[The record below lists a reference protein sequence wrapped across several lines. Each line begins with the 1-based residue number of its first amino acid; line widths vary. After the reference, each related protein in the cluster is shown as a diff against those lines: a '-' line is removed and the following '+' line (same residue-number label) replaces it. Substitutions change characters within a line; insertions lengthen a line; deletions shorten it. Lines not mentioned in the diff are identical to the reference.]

1 MPIADCLLQK
11 GIIHKEKYN
20 QIKAEK
26 TSQDQM
32 REVYSALTYA
42 KAKYE
47 FYRVLQELEPQII
60 ETEDITREV
69 IKKNKDYLK
78 KRCTWEFE
86 GTVQDQ
92 EEVKSL
98 EEIYTTLHI
107 IQGESENV
115 NQQHEI
121 WELDE
126 RSKNL
131 TEEGKTIDCND
142 IFAEDTTLP
151 GQGRRPKIR
160 TVMTKGIAGIGKT
173 VSVKKFILDWANG
186 TANPSL
192 DFIFMFPF
200 RELNL
205 VTDDEFSLETLVT
218 EFHQELKDKG
228 VAKFFDTHRVLFI
241 FDGLDESQLKLNFK
255 STKRLTD
262 PRKVTSVDTIVT
274 NLIREHL
281 LPSALVWITS
291 RPGAIQRIPRK
302 HVHQWTEVRGFND
315 PQKTQYFRNRVR
327 DKVVAQRI
335 ISHIKTSRSLYIM
348 CHIPIFCWIASKV
361 FEYLLSKMGSAE
373 GESRK
378 TPTTLTEMYTH
389 FLSIQMRV
397 AAEKYGNEDGF
408 EDDIEEI
415 FRSNEEFVLKLGRLA
430 FEKLD
435 KGEIIFSGK
444 DLEKYGIDIDK
455 AGVYCGFC
463 TAILKEE
470 DMFNKKKL
478 YCFVHLTVQEYFAA
492 LFVYCSFAR
501 KKIDSLSL
509 RDFLL
514 TGSDQYLK
522 AILEEDPVDLPL
534 NDLME
539 ITIANSALRTTGE
552 LDMFLRF
559 LIGMSL
565 QSTQELLQG
574 LIQQTDEHKEVVEE
588 IIASLKDIDL
598 DGCSPER
605 CLNLVH
611 CLVELKDSS
620 MHESVQKYVRSDHGP
635 ATQLSP
641 IECSAL
647 AVFILT
653 SDTPLEEFDLRK
665 YRPPNKGVFRLLPAV
680 RNCRKVRIS
689 GVYFDSWT
697 AETLASALKMRNSVL
712 SELQL
717 TNGVFSEQSIDIL
730 ADALNKAE
738 CKLEALSLSGNGLG
752 YLLEKVVVIDSPIPN
767 LKDLE
772 LSEVGA
778 GWIQYV
784 IDEGLINSNLEKL
797 RLNRNPGIR
806 QTCQVLAT
814 ALSSKLSNLRELDLN
829 HTSFGDSEMEF
840 ISTALMSNQCTLEA
854 LSLRNN
860 KLTGKG
866 CETLASALIVRKR
879 ALRELDLSYNDLHD
893 SGLIALCDALRSP
906 HCSLRRL
913 RLLFC
918 KVTGDGCTPLGS
930 ALRSDHCN
938 LRELDLS
945 FNHLTDQGVKL
956 LTEVQRDSRCSLEHL
971 LVEQSKECWVNLKL
985 LRHHACDLTLD
996 PNTAGAYLTL
1006 TQENKLATC
1015 NEEVQQHPDHPDRFE
1030 KFQVMCEEGLTGCH
1044 YWEVEYVSKDVG
1056 VGVAYKSMPRSGDC
1070 TQDFS
1075 LGGNEKSWC
1084 WNTNNQFC
1092 HYRCCQSF
1100 KQLEFKL
1107 TGVLGVYLDWPAGI
1121 LSFFE
1126 VYPDSIIHLYTE
1138 QTTFSEPL
1146 HPAFSFLS
1154 GGSVHLK
1161 TKDKSEV
1168 K

>member
-1 MPIADCLLQK
+1 MKRLLPQHEDGTCTKLISGEECVFRQVEVTCSTGNSCSPNSSCVRHKHRTGVDIQTPYPSEPASNTAQCKEAVWVDNNRHRLIQSDCLVMPIADCLLQK

-60 ETEDITREV
+60 E
-69 IKKNKDYLK
+69 N
-78 KRCTWEFE
+78 
-86 GTVQDQ
+86 
-92 EEVKSL
+92 
-98 EEIYTTLHI
+98 
-107 IQGESENV
+107 
-115 NQQHEI
+115 
-121 WELDE
+121 
-126 RSKNL
+126 
-131 TEEGKTIDCND
+131 
-142 IFAEDTTLP
+142 
-151 GQGRRPKIR
+151 
-160 TVMTKGIAGIGKT
+160 
-173 VSVKKFILDWANG
+173 
-186 TANPSL
+186 
-192 DFIFMFPF
+192 
-200 RELNL
+200 
-205 VTDDEFSLETLVT
+205 
-218 EFHQELKDKG
+218 
-228 VAKFFDTHRVLFI
+228 
-241 FDGLDESQLKLNFK
+241 
-255 STKRLTD
+255 
-262 PRKVTSVDTIVT
+262 
-274 NLIREHL
+274 
-281 LPSALVWITS
+281 
-291 RPGAIQRIPRK
+291 
-302 HVHQWTEVRGFND
+302 
-315 PQKTQYFRNRVR
+315 
-327 DKVVAQRI
+327 
-335 ISHIKTSRSLYIM
+335 
-348 CHIPIFCWIASKV
+348 
-361 FEYLLSKMGSAE
+361 
-373 GESRK
+373 
-378 TPTTLTEMYTH
+378 
-389 FLSIQMRV
+389 
-397 AAEKYGNEDGF
+397 
-408 EDDIEEI
+408 
-415 FRSNEEFVLKLGRLA
+415 
-430 FEKLD
+430 
-435 KGEIIFSGK
+435 
-444 DLEKYGIDIDK
+444 
-455 AGVYCGFC
+455 
-463 TAILKEE
+463 
-470 DMFNKKKL
+470 
-478 YCFVHLTVQEYFAA
+478 
-492 LFVYCSFAR
+492 
-501 KKIDSLSL
+501 
-509 RDFLL
+509 
-514 TGSDQYLK
+514 
-522 AILEEDPVDLPL
+522 
-534 NDLME
+534 
-539 ITIANSALRTTGE
+539 
-552 LDMFLRF
+552 
-559 LIGMSL
+559 
-565 QSTQELLQG
+565 
-574 LIQQTDEHKEVVEE
+574 
-588 IIASLKDIDL
+588 
-598 DGCSPER
+598 
-605 CLNLVH
+605 
-611 CLVELKDSS
+611 
-620 MHESVQKYVRSDHGP
+620 
-635 ATQLSP
+635 
-641 IECSAL
+641 
-647 AVFILT
+647 
-653 SDTPLEEFDLRK
+653 TPLEEFDLRK
-665 YRPPNKGVFRLLPAV
+665 YRPPTKGVFRLLPAV

-717 TNGVFSEQSIDIL
+717 TNGDFSEQSIDIL

-752 YLLEKVVVIDSPIPN
+752 YLLEKVVLIDSPIPN

-784 IDEGLINSNLEKL
+784 IDEGLINSKLERL

-918 KVTGDGCTPLGS
+918 KVTVDGCTPLGS
-930 ALRSDHCN
+930 ALRSEHCS

-945 FNHLTDQGVKL
+945 FNHLTDLGVKL

-996 PNTAGAYLTL
+996 PNTAGAFLTL

-1015 NEEVQQHPDHPDRFE
+1015 NEKEQQHPDHPDRFE